1 MDRGE
6 EQDWKMSKP
15 DLHLHLLL
23 EHENGLQN
31 FI

>member
-15 DLHLHLLL
+15 DLHLLL